1 MTAEKIQELA
11 DQAVRELRREGRIF
25 AVDHIR
31 KEKDLWKIA
40 FSHGKTLRKVVID
53 VEMHN
58 TEDAIYTEMW
68 RQLVGQAEMIEK
80 RPPAKRAG

>member
-1 MTAEKIQELA
+1 MTREKIQELA

-31 KEKDLWKIA
+31 KEEGLWEIA
-40 FSHGKTLRKVVID
+40 FSHGKTLLKIFID
-53 VEMHN
+53 VEMYN
-58 TEDAIYTEMW
+58 TEDAIYQEVW

-80 RPPAKRAG
+80 RPPSKRAG

>member
-1 MTAEKIQELA
+1 MTREKIQELA

-31 KEKDLWKIA
+31 KEEGLWEIA
-40 FSHGKTLRKVVID
+40 FSHSKTLLKVFID
-53 VEMHN
+53 VETHN
-58 TEDAIYTEMW
+58 TEDAIYQEMW

-80 RPPAKRAG
+80 RPPSKRTG